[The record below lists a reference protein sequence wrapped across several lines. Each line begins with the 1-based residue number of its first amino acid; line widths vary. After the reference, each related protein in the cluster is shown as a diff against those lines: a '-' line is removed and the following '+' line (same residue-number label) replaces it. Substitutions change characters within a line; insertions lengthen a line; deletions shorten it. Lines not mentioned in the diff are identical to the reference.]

1 MTPRDIAAIVILI
14 AFAAIIAFGFGLI
27 AGTALERRRHPAPR
41 KTAADM
47 IGAAA
52 RRRATEDQARRVGA

>member
-1 MTPRDIAAIVILI
+1 MTPLYATTCALLLMLGILVG
-14 AFAAIIAFGFGLI
+14 AGFGII

-47 IGAAA
+47 IGAAG
-52 RRRATEDQARRVGA
+52 RRRVSEDQARRVGA